1 MSVEPSRPHQGSQ
14 GQVVALFPAY
24 SMMLCSLWVSGGTEM
39 DFEDPCISQSTFLVL
54 EQIESV
60 TGWLQPLDTQSVL
73 GGTGCVR
80 C

>member
-1 MSVEPSRPHQGSQ
+1 
-14 GQVVALFPAY
+14 
-24 SMMLCSLWVSGGTEM
+24 M